1 MRLPEIGF
9 GLVLVLVGCLTACA
23 PASRVILLPQTS
35 GQPSAVEVTAA
46 AGAQRLSLPY
56 QTAEVSK
63 QGQIEL
69 KITAPERVRERY
81 GAAFTSAPVADEQF
95 ILYFEPGGASLTGQ
109 SQTLLP
115 TILDKARQRSGGE
128 IIVIGHTDRVGAVE
142 ANDALSLQR
151 ARVIRELLVSQGFK
165 HELVDAV
172 GRGERAPL
180 VATDDE
186 VAEPLNRRAE
196 IVVR

>member
-69 KITAPERVRERY
+69 KITAPERVR
-81 GAAFTSAPVADEQF
+81 DEQF

-165 HELVDAV
+165 PELVDAV

>member
-9 GLVLVLVGCLTACA
+9 GLVLVGCLTACA

-46 AGAQRLSLPY
+46 SGAQRLSLPY

-95 ILYFEPGGASLTGQ
+95 ILYFEPGGASFPDDPMSSFISQLT
-109 SQTLLP
+109 SENMYPPEFWRPLRL
-115 TILDKARQRSGGE
+115 RS
-128 IIVIGHTDRVGAVE
+128 V
-142 ANDALSLQR
+142 R
-151 ARVIRELLVSQGFK
+151 ARVNKAI
-165 HELVDAV
+165 
-172 GRGERAPL
+172 
-180 VATDDE
+180 
-186 VAEPLNRRAE
+186 EPLTQAGAPPMAAQS
-196 IVVR
+196 